1 MMKAWQITRWG
12 EPLEEREVPV
22 PEPSGTEVL
31 LRVRACGVCHSDI
44 HIWDGYFD
52 LGGGRRAR
60 LEDSGMALPFT
71 MGHEPLGEVAALGPD
86 AEGVEVGDL
95 RVVYP
100 WIGCGACDDC
110 ARDEELLC
118 PAPDIIGTRQAG
130 GYAEY
135 LVVPHPRYLVAFDG
149 VDPAVAATA
158 ACSGITAYS
167 ALTKARGLRSDQS
180 LLIIGAGGV
189 GLAAIGMARA
199 VVGARL
205 VVADID
211 PAKREAALRAGA
223 DHVIDNSDAAARREL
238 RSLTG
243 GGPAAA
249 IDFVGAP
256 ASVRFGFDGLA
267 RGGTLVVVGLFG
279 GSVEISTSMFP
290 LKSVN
295 ILGSYVGTR
304 QDLVEVLQ
312 LMREGQITPVPL
324 IRRQLSD
331 APTALQDLREGKVL
345 GRCVLIN
352 Y

>member
-1 MMKAWQITRWG
+1 M
-12 EPLEEREVPV
+12 
-22 PEPSGTEVL
+22 
-31 LRVRACGVCHSDI
+31 
-44 HIWDGYFD
+44 
-52 LGGGRRAR
+52 
-60 LEDSGMALPFT
+60 
-71 MGHEPLGEVAALGPD
+71 
-86 AEGVEVGDL
+86 
-95 RVVYP
+95 
-100 WIGCGACDDC
+100 
-110 ARDEELLC
+110 
-118 PAPDIIGTRQAG
+118 
-130 GYAEY
+130 
-135 LVVPHPRYLVAFDG
+135 
-149 VDPAVAATA
+149 
-158 ACSGITAYS
+158 
-167 ALTKARGLRSDQS
+167 
-180 LLIIGAGGV
+180 LIIGAGGV

-324 IRRQLSD
+324 VRRQLSD
-331 APTALQDLREGKVL
+331 APMALQDLRDGKVL

-352 Y
+352 F